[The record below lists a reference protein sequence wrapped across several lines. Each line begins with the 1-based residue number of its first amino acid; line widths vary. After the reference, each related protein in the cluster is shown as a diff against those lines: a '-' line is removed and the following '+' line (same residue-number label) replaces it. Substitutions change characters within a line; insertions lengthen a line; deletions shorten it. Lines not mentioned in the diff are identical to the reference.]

1 MVVQAALASAVQPV
15 AAGLAD
21 GLAPAGVLVVGSHI
35 TDGLVESN
43 RIVFRSQSCQFAIK
57 CSGIGDGLQV
67 RPLAFDV
74 AEERRD
80 PGLIGG
86 TPGRP
91 WCWAMAISAMNARVA
106 SAVIGGPL
114 SLPAAPANPTERM

>member
-67 RPLAFDV
+67 RP
-74 AEERRD
+74 
-80 PGLIGG
+80 
-86 TPGRP
+86 